1 MKVSALD
8 KEWEVK
14 PINPKKQQ
22 ELYVTYVSTQEDKQ
36 TFEEK
41 TKMYNLFF
49 ECLDLSGIKDAP
61 ESLID
66 KSVLGMAILMGY
78 CDFDKKKLSEPE

>member
-22 ELYVTYVSTQEDKQ
+22 ELYVAAMSCQEQK
-36 TFEEK
+36 TIEEK

-66 KSVLGMAILMGY
+66 KSVLGMAILMSY

>member
-22 ELYVTYVSTQEDKQ
+22 ELYVTYVSTQEEKQ
-36 TFEEK
+36 TIEEK

-49 ECLDLSGIKDAP
+49 ECLDLSGIKELP
-61 ESLID
+61 TSLVEQ
-66 KSVLGMAILMGY
+66 SVLGMAVLIAY
-78 CDFDKKKLSEPE
+78 CGIDKKKLSEPE

>member
-14 PINPKKQQ
+14 SINPKKQQ
-22 ELYVTYVSTQEDKQ
+22 ELYVAAMSCQEQK
-36 TFEEK
+36 TIEEK

-49 ECLDLSGIKDAP
+49 ECLDLSGIKELP
-61 ESLID
+61 TSLVEQ
-66 KSVLGMAILMGY
+66 SVLGMAVLIAY
-78 CDFDKKKLSEPE
+78 CGIDKKKLSEPK